1 MTLFGNNSIKW
12 SKFTSQNI
20 LLFTSLIKLYNPK
33 MNNNISFLL
42 EEEKK
47 NIIKYIKNHLNLKII
62 IKLLSNSF
70 PKGNLKL
77 NSEYEDEVLLPA
89 PYWVSYSAIAILCEA
104 KFVEVPSSIDTDFK
118 ITPEQLEA
126 AITPKTKKIASDLIY
141 SKGPGSSGAFSFSGI
156 FRLFCA

>member
-47 NIIKYIKNHLNLKII
+47 KY
-62 IKLLSNSF
+62 
-70 PKGNLKL
+70 
-77 NSEYEDEVLLPA
+77 Y
-89 PYWVSYSAIAILCEA
+89 
-104 KFVEVPSSIDTDFK
+104 
-118 ITPEQLEA
+118 
-126 AITPKTKKIASDLIY
+126 
-141 SKGPGSSGAFSFSGI
+141 
-156 FRLFCA
+156 